1 MKNCNKDTLP
11 IEIGL
16 NILLK
21 LYLFWLG
28 LAWLGLAWLGLAWLG
43 LAWLGLAWNKPNL
56 ILLNV
61 TIICPILYHNKI
73 IYN

>member
-1 MKNCNKDTLP
+1 MA
-11 IEIGL
+11 
-16 NILLK
+16 
-21 LYLFWLG
+21 WLG